1 MQEPLY
7 NFFSQIKIRL
17 TGSMNPY
24 PSSAWLKLSI
34 DTGFDSDILNF
45 RGCFWTCLMFG
56 FVCCFLF
63 NEFYNFVKLMKGLLL
78 NIWRHRFLEFYILM
92 KGLLLN
98 IKSIGGYLDTTY
110 LSLDCNECIQIT
122 MTCCQF
128 FTKKTIEEFLKHEEE
143 ANFNSNTY
151 IKNPTRS
158 RKLPQFLSYRKMR
171 TLRGER
177 IIQVDP
183 NYILIQL

>member
-1 MQEPLY
+1 
-7 NFFSQIKIRL
+7 
-17 TGSMNPY
+17 
-24 PSSAWLKLSI
+24 
-34 DTGFDSDILNF
+34 
-45 RGCFWTCLMFG
+45 
-56 FVCCFLF
+56 
-63 NEFYNFVKLMKGLLL
+63 MKGPLL

-122 MTCCQF
+122 MTCREF

-151 IKNPTRS
+151 ASSSYAINVLKFHSLARNDFLEKNSLKTTEEVH
-158 RKLPQFLSYRKMR
+158 L
-171 TLRGER
+171 
-177 IIQVDP
+177 QVFTKF
-183 NYILIQL
+183 ILF